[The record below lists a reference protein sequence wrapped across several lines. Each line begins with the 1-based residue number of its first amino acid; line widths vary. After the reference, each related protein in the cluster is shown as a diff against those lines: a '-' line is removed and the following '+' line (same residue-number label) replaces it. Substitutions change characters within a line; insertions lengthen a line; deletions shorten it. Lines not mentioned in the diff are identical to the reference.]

1 MKNVIGGSLDMRRL
15 RLGSILVAAVI
26 AAACGSTGGGG
37 TPANSY
43 AGKTIKLG
51 AILSITGAGG
61 VYGPSSREGMDLAVE
76 QINKSGGVSGAMI
89 DLTTRDD
96 ASTQS
101 QSAQVAQTMIQSD
114 QDLALLGPT
123 LSNSAVAVH
132 PLAENQH
139 IPILAVSTTGI
150 NIVPNCNFPST
161 VACRYV
167 FRDSLGEETAIPDN
181 IKSYTTDA
189 HPATGVLLV
198 ARDDKFSSDGGKIVE
213 ATVSQYGIN
222 LLKTIGFNKA
232 ELDLSPYVTQAVQLK
247 PDVIFITSL
256 GGIPAKIMIEARKQG
271 WQGQFLGG
279 NGFNTATVSKNAGAA
294 GLGARSAS
302 AWYLGNSFPSNSD
315 FVTAYRAKYANADG
329 TPKNPDQFAAQ
340 GYTAIKVLADAARR
354 ANLTFSDLPG
364 DRDKLRAAMETVN
377 IQSPL
382 GPFQFTSQH
391 DVKQTV
397 WIIKM
402 DGAGGFTLV
411 HEIKAS

>member
-1 MKNVIGGSLDMRRL
+1 MSRL
-15 RLGSILVAAVI
+15 RVVSVLVATVI
-26 AAACGSTGGGG
+26 AAACGSTSEIG
-37 TPANSY
+37 TSANSY

-51 AILSITGAGG
+51 AILSITGQGSA
-61 VYGPSSREGMDLAVE
+61 YGPSSREGMELAVE
-76 QINKSGGVSGAMI
+76 QINKSGGVNGATI
-89 DLTTRDD
+89 SLTVRDD

-132 PLAENQH
+132 PLAENHH

-161 VACRYV
+161 VPCRYV

-181 IKSYTTDA
+181 VKSYAADA
-189 HPATGVLLV
+189 KPTTGVLLV
-198 ARDDKFSSDGGKIVE
+198 ARDDKFSIDGGRIVE
-213 ATVSQYGIN
+213 ATVGQY
-222 LLKTIGFNKA
+222 
-232 ELDLSPYVTQAVQLK
+232 DLSSYVTQAVQLN

-256 GGIPAKIMIEARKQG
+256 GGIPAEIMHEARKQG

-279 NGFNTATVSKNAGAA
+279 NGFNTATVSKDAGADGA
-294 GLGARSAS
+294 DARSAS
-302 AWYLGNSFPSNSD
+302 AWYLGNTFRSNTD
-315 FVTAYRAKYANADG
+315 FVTTYKAKYANLDG

-340 GYTAIKVLADAARR
+340 GFTAIKILADAARR
-354 ANLTFSDLPG
+354 ANLAFSDLTG
-364 DRDKLRAAMETVN
+364 DRDKLRTAMETVN
-377 IQSPL
+377 IESPL
-382 GPFQFTSQH
+382 GPFQFTSTH

-402 DGAGGFTLV
+402 DGRGGFTLV